1 MTMTRRASLAASLVV
16 PALLA
21 VAALR
26 SGAADETPTAAA
38 ARASGTDKGRYYE
51 MRIYT
56 AAPGKMDALHKR
68 FRDHTLKLF
77 EKHGIRNVGYWTG
90 TGKNEGKLY
99 FIISY
104 PTEQS
109 REKHW
114 NAFANDPD
122 WQKAKKASEESGA
135 LVAGVEQVFMHPTD
149 YSPVK

>member
-26 SGAADETPTAAA
+26 SGAADEKPTPAA
-38 ARASGTDKGRYYE
+38 ARSDGSDKGRYYE

-104 PTEQS
+104 PSEQS

-135 LVAGVEQVFMHPTD
+135 LVAGVEQVFMNPTD